1 MVVYCNMKNYLV
13 IGGSSGIGLS
23 IVNQLVNTGN
33 NVYSTYFSNELNQLN
48 QKANYIKYNASTDEI
63 DLAHVPDTLD
73 GFVYCPGSISL
84 KPFKRIKSEDLIED
98 FRLNVVGAITSLQ
111 KALPKLLNAEK
122 SSVVLFSSVAVKTG
136 FNFHSQVTTCKGAIE
151 GLAISLAAEFAP
163 KIRVN
168 TISPSLTNTKLSK
181 KLLSNEDK
189 VNANKE
195 RHPLKQIGNPDE
207 ISELA
212 CFLLSDKSSWITG
225 QNIIADGGIS
235 SLRV

>member
-1 MVVYCNMKNYLV
+1 MKNYLI

-48 QKANYIKYNASTDEI
+48 QKANYIKYNASTDEM
-63 DLAHVPDTLD
+63 DLAHVPDKLD

-84 KPFKRIKSEDLIED
+84 KPFKRIKGEDLIDD
-98 FRLNVVGAITSLQ
+98 FKLNVVGAITSLQ

-122 SSVVLFSSVAVKTG
+122 SSIVLFSSVAVKTG

-168 TISPSLTNTKLSK
+168 TISPSLTKTKLSK

-195 RHPLKQIGNPDE
+195 RHPLKKIGNPNE

-212 CFLLSDKSSWITG
+212 CFLLSEKSSWITG